1 MKASELMIGD
11 WVLDGGV
18 KAQVTSITCDGNI
31 ETTKRFSNEEVVEP
45 ISITEKILL
54 DNGYERGTY
63 AWRTFIKNLN
73 DTQRMVIN
81 QFDRDD
87 NVWLFKV
94 VNPQDMSIENRILLY
109 HVNQLQHAY
118 KLLEIEEEIK
128 L

>member
-11 WVLDGGV
+11 WVFDGGV
-18 KAQVTSITCDGNI
+18 KAQVTSIMCDGNI
-31 ETTKRFSNEEVVEP
+31 ETTKRMSNEEIVEP
-45 ISITEKILL
+45 ISITDKMLL

-94 VNPQDMSIENRILLY
+94 INPQDMSIENHILLY
-109 HVNQLQHAY
+109 HVHQLQHAY
-118 KLLEIEEEIK
+118 KLLEIEDEVK

>member
-1 MKASELMIGD
+1 MKVKELTIGD

-31 ETTKRFSNEEVVEP
+31 ETTRRMSNEEIVEP
-45 ISITEKILL
+45 LSITENILL

-73 DTQRMVIN
+73 DTQRLVIN
-81 QFDRDD
+81 QFERND

-94 VNPQDMSIENRILLY
+94 VNPQDMSIENHILLN
-109 HVNQLQHAY
+109 HVHQLQQAY
-118 KLLEIEEEIK
+118 RLLEIKDEIK